1 MRLVASAFTFAL
13 LTVPAGAQTV
23 RLGDVIARLD
33 RYLLDYEERLANVV
47 AEETYRQW
55 AEEGPTY
62 RRFKTER
69 ILRSDFA
76 LTLTPE
82 RNRVGYRDTFE
93 VDGSAVRDRD
103 ERLERLLSGGAVG
116 QAAQIANQNA
126 RFNLAQHLVTRNLN
140 VPTFALEMMH
150 PRLRDRFSVR
160 RTGADVLE
168 GRLDWLIELRER
180 QRPTV
185 VRTPEGRDQPS
196 RIVALVDVQTGEVL
210 QTVLTWEHVN
220 GSITVSYGRV
230 PRIPVPVPTRMDER
244 YVTRTGELVAG
255 EASYDNFRQFETS
268 VRIIR

>member
-1 MRLVASAFTFAL
+1 MQLVASAFTLAL
-13 LTVPAGAQTV
+13 LTVPVGAQTV
-23 RLGDVIARLD
+23 RLGDVITRLNS
-33 RYLLDYEERLANVV
+33 YLLDYEVGLANVV

-62 RRFKTER
+62 RRWKTER

-93 VDGSAVRDRD
+93 VDGSPVRDRD

-116 QAAQIANQNA
+116 RAGRIADENA
-126 RFNLAQHLVTRNLN
+126 RFNLAQHLITRNLN

-150 PRLRDRFSVR
+150 PRIRGRFRVR
-160 RTGADVLE
+160 RTGADALD
-168 GRLDWLIELRER
+168 GRLGWLIEFRER
-180 QRPTV
+180 ERPTL

-210 QTVLTWEHVN
+210 QTVLTWEQVK
-220 GSITVSYGRV
+220 GSITVSYGRA
-230 PRIPVPVPTRMDER
+230 PRIPVPVPIRMAER
-244 YVTRTGELVAG
+244 YVTRTNEFVAG
-255 EASYDNFRQFETS
+255 DAAYTNFRQFETS
-268 VRIIR
+268 VRVVR

>member
-93 VDGSAVRDRD
+93 VDGSPVRDRD
-103 ERLERLLSGGAVG
+103 ERLERLLSDGAIG
-116 QAAQIANQNA
+116 QAARIAEQNA
-126 RFNLAQHLVTRNLN
+126 RFNLGQHLITRNLN
-140 VPTFALEMMH
+140 IPTFALEIMH
-150 PRLRDRFSVR
+150 PRFRNRFRVR
-160 RTGADVLE
+160 RTGADALE
-168 GRLDWLIELRER
+168 GRLGWLIEFRER
-180 QRPTV
+180 ERPTL
-185 VRTPEGRDQPS
+185 VRTPEGRDQAS
-196 RIVALVDVQTGEVL
+196 RVAAFVDMQTGEVL
-210 QTVLTWEHVN
+210 RTVLTWEHVK
-220 GSITVSYGRV
+220 GSITVSYGHA
-230 PRIPVPVPTRMDER
+230 PRIPVRVPIRMDEH
-244 YVTRTGELVAG
+244 YVTRTGEIVAG
-255 EASYDNFRQFETS
+255 EATYANFRQFETS
-268 VRIIR
+268 VRVIP